1 MRGVSFFIPVYNE
14 AEIMEANLT
23 RLAAFCQGLDRPFE
37 IIVGS
42 NGSIDASPAIGLRLS
57 QEMAELTFFHLE
69 SRGAGLAFQEGTR
82 RARYPIILTQDMDLS
97 VDLGFIPQA
106 LELMADYDLVIGSKR
121 MGAQRRST
129 LRVVASG
136 AYIFCAR
143 LLLGLDY
150 QDYSLAAKAFDKKLV
165 DHFADW
171 IGPGTDY
178 VINLTYWGQRCGYR
192 IKEIPVLCHDERASR
207 FNLIEEGL
215 SRFARLGRLWL
226 LGRRRC
232 PEPRKR
238 KVERV

>member
-23 RLAAFCQGLDRPFE
+23 RLAAFCQGLGRPFE

-42 NGSIDASPAIGLRLS
+42 NGSTDASPAIGFRLS
-57 QEMAELTFFHLE
+57 QEMADLTFFHLE
-69 SRGAGLAFQEGTR
+69 SRGAGRAFREMVR

-97 VDLGFIPQA
+97 VDLDFIPQA
-106 LELMADYDLVIGSKR
+106 LELMADHDLVIGSKR

-143 LLLGLDY
+143 LLLGLGY
-150 QDYSLAAKAFDKKLV
+150 QDYSLAAKAFDKKLIE
-165 DHFADW
+165 HFADW

-178 VINLTYWGQRCGYR
+178 VINLTYWGQRCGYK
-192 IKEIPVLCHDERASR
+192 IKEIPVRCHDERESR

-215 SRFARLGRLWL
+215 SRFTRLGRLWL

-232 PEPRKR
+232 PQERKTQ
-238 KVERV
+238 VERF